1 MRFTKMQGAGNDFV
15 MLDATQESLMLTP
28 ERVRALCDRRYG
40 IGCDQ
45 LLVVEKSQLPGV
57 DFKYRIFNCS
67 GGEVEMCGNG
77 ARCFAVFVRELGL
90 TDKRTIAC
98 ETLRGIIRPQ
108 VEDDGTVTVD
118 MGVPRFEPTDVDFI
132 ADGLQVKREGEA
144 ALYEIT
150 AGGFANWMTIVSMG
164 NPHAVRTVETVE
176 TDLVGT
182 VGEALQKTPLFKHQV
197 NVGFLQ
203 VLSRREVKLRV
214 YERGAGETLACG
226 TGACAAV
233 VSGIRRGLLDADVLV
248 HMRGGDVRVRWEA
261 KTVDGTPAHVFL
273 SGPAVTVFTGEIDP
287 ETIELPQ
294 ADF

>member
-15 MLDATQESLMLTP
+15 MLDATRRSFDLTP

-45 LLVVEKSQLPGV
+45 LLVVEKSDLPGV

-90 TDKRTIAC
+90 TDKDAIAC
-98 ETLRGIIRPQ
+98 ETMRGVIRPRI
-108 VEDDGTVTVD
+108 EKDGTVTVD
-118 MGVPRFEPTDVDFI
+118 MGKPKFAPADVGL
-132 ADGLQVKREGEA
+132 ADKGLETKTEGSAELYRIEA
-144 ALYEIT
+144 AGSEH
-150 AGGFANWMTIVSMG
+150 WVSIVSMG
-164 NPHAVRTVETVE
+164 NPHAVRLVENVDTE
-176 TDLVGT
+176 LVAALG
-182 VGEALQKTPLFKHQV
+182 GALQQTPLFAHQV

-203 VLSRREVKLRV
+203 VVNRKEVKLRV

-233 VSGIRRGLLDADVLV
+233 VSGIRRGLLDGDVLV
-248 HMRGGDVRVRWEA
+248 HMRGGDLRVRW
-261 KTVDGTPAHVFL
+261 DGTDENGEAARVYL
-273 SGPAVTVFTGEIDP
+273 SGAAVSVFTGEIDP
-287 ETIELPQ
+287 EAIVLPE

>member
-15 MLDATQESLMLTP
+15 MLDATQESFDLTS

-40 IGCDQ
+40 VGCDQ
-45 LLVVEKSQLPGV
+45 LLVVEKSALPGV

-77 ARCFAVFVRELGL
+77 ARCFVVFVRELGL

-98 ETLRGIIRPQ
+98 ETMRGIIRPTI
-108 VEDDGTVTVD
+108 EADGTVTVD
-118 MGVPRFEPTDVDFI
+118 MGAPRFAPEDVNLR
-132 ADGLQVKREGEA
+132 AEGLPSKTEGEA
-144 ALYEIT
+144 LLYSIA
-150 AGGFANWMTIVSMG
+150 AGGVDNWFSIVSMG
-164 NPHAVRTVETVE
+164 NPHAVRVVEDVAG
-176 TDLVGT
+176 DLPAAVGGQMQT
-182 VGEALQKTPLFKHQV
+182 LPYFEKQV

-203 VLSRREVKLRV
+203 ILGRTEVRLRV

-233 VSGIRRGLLDADVLV
+233 VSGIRRGLLDEDVLV
-248 HMRGGDVRVRWEA
+248 HMRGGDIRVRWA
-261 KTVDGTPAHVFL
+261 AHNAEDSAANVYL

-287 ETIELPQ
+287 NAIELPH

>member
-98 ETLRGIIRPQ
+98 ETLRGIIRPH

-118 MGVPRFEPTDVDFI
+118 MGVPRFAPTDVDFI
-132 ADGLQVKREGEA
+132 ADGLQVKREGDA
-144 ALYEIT
+144 ALYEI
-150 AGGFANWMTIVSMG
+150 AVGGLTNWMTIVSMG
-164 NPHAVRTVETVE
+164 NPHAVRIVESVE

-182 VGEALQKTPLFKHQV
+182 VGEALQRTPLFKHQV

-248 HMRGGDVRVRWEA
+248 HMRGGDIRVRWEV
-261 KTVDGTPAHVFL
+261 KTADGAPAHVFL
-273 SGPAVTVFTGEIDP
+273 SGPAVTVFTGVIDP